1 MDEYGKMVKGQR
13 KWMLFL
19 LAILVIGVGITPYR
33 QVFLGLLLGSA
44 VSTFNL
50 WFLQH
55 KVKRFGKAVIG
66 GKTAVSLGTFTR
78 MLSTVLA
85 IALALQFETVFNV
98 YATAIGLASSYIILM
113 IDSFIRAMVE
123 ANRT

>member
-1 MDEYGKMVKGQR
+1 MDEYGKMVKDQR

-19 LAILVIGVGITPYR
+19 LAILVIGVGITPYK
-33 QVFLGLLLGSA
+33 QIFLGLLLGGA

-55 KVKRFGKAVIG
+55 KVRRFGKAITG
-66 GKTAVSLGTFTR
+66 GKSVGSLGTFTR
-78 MLSTVLA
+78 MLTSVLA
-85 IALALQFETVFNV
+85 VAVALQYEDLFNI

-113 IDSFIRAMVE
+113 IDSFIRAMIE
-123 ANRT
+123 ANKA